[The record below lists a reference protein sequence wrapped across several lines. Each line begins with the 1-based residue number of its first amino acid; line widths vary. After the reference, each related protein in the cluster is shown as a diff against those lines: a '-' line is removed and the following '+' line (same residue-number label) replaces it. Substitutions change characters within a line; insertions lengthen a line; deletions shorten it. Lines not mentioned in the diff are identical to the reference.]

1 MEILKD
7 KYKELDE
14 IFWRDYIHVGDCEE
28 MGTNI
33 PCECIYQD
41 SKAKHM
47 GDGTI
52 NLAQLMTYLYFCEKN
67 GEKKPI
73 TLMDCVSTLY
83 RLSGSAK
90 KFYDSVLPWEEE
102 EYTEFFLRDDC
113 DQDDIAWGSWKMLQ
127 SKNVDPCHSPFISQ
141 DQVWNLSPILAKLGT
156 EEDKYSP
163 QDGDAYYARFNAASY
178 GQIINEG
185 IMYNGYKVINPYLSD
200 LIHVNTYLPSFK
212 LSVPDRIDKVRRTN
226 PKPIKVKRG
235 ANNWYYS
242 GGTQDCADEFSL
254 ILGEV
259 SEKRRTL
266 RKFLYKGIVFFLDR
280 IYEPIYKRFTG
291 HDFKHNSY
299 YCYAAT
305 SGIWYNSKFKERF
318 VSRFVKSLD
327 EWSKGNDDKT
337 IELFEPN
344 IAPLVIDD
352 KESWGKCE
360 ENLFDWL
367 YWYTQKVE
375 GNSVYSP
382 LEALTLYEWYKYM
395 YNSK

>member
-1 MEILKD
+1 MSGRRPAGAGGEHWMHEGIIAMLVIIAVLVIRDMAKTVLSGRKDRNLSEIYEHHPQKERMEKYAESFQKLANSFYNMPVRKD
-7 KYKELDE
+7 QLTAPEIEE
-14 IFWRDYIHVGDCEE
+14 IFDKMQEGVCSRC
-28 MGTNI
+28 
-33 PCECIYQD
+33 QKAD
-41 SKAKHM
+41 S
-47 GDGTI
+47 
-52 NLAQLMTYLYFCEKN
+52 C
-67 GEKKPI
+67 
-73 TLMDCVSTLY
+73 
-83 RLSGSAK
+83 
-90 KFYDSVLPWEEE
+90 
-102 EYTEFFLRDDC
+102 
-113 DQDDIAWGSWKMLQ
+113 
-127 SKNVDPCHSPFISQ
+127 
-141 DQVWNLSPILAKLGT
+141 WNLCFHLTYQQGCELLKAL
-156 EEDKYSP
+156 EEGE
-163 QDGDAYYARFNAASY
+163 QEEIARVFGDWTQHCINGARFLEEIR
-178 GQIINEG
+178 GQFARARQ
-185 IMYNGYKVINPYLSD
+185 D
-200 LIHVNTYLPSFK
+200 LLW
-212 LSVPDRIDKVRRTN
+212 
-226 PKPIKVKRG
+226 
-235 ANNWYYS
+235 NNR
-242 GGTQDCADEFSL
+242 L
-254 ILGEV
+254 IENRLAVAEQLGEV
-259 SEKRRTL
+259 AHIMQMAAEDIYSITGVPHELEEQARKTL
-266 RKFLYKGIVFFLDR
+266 RKLLYKGIVFFLDR